1 MAKQILTRIKDEL
14 KAMQQS
20 RDQEYIQ
27 TEIKWNNKRSF
38 SVECFR
44 KGDSDEIRDA
54 DGNIIYDDLDSACEA
69 TQFEVYY
76 LVKGIDRVY
85 LTVWDYR
92 RFYYAQNMKAVKAVG
107 PDKVI
112 WR

>member
-54 DGNIIYDDLDSACEA
+54 DG
-69 TQFEVYY
+69 
-76 LVKGIDRVY
+76 KGFCTAPSYIQLQSLMRGGD
-85 LTVWDYR
+85 
-92 RFYYAQNMKAVKAVG
+92 
-107 PDKVI
+107 
-112 WR
+112 

>member
-54 DGNIIYDDLDSACEA
+54 DGNIIYDDLDSACVLKKSLQMQCQPVILPLDDCQYPPGRSPEH
-69 TQFEVYY
+69 
-76 LVKGIDRVY
+76 
-85 LTVWDYR
+85 LTER
-92 RFYYAQNMKAVKAVG
+92 E
-107 PDKVI
+107 
-112 WR
+112 